1 MISGAESDRF
11 HGAVTGDDRSMITV
25 IFATRNGMSTLP
37 SVLTAYCQLET
48 PAGGWKLIVVDNAST
63 DATRDIINSFRDRLP
78 VTYLYEKK
86 PGKNAALNTALDHV
100 AGDLLLLTDDDV
112 FPRPNWLVCMRK
124 AADSL
129 PAYSVFGG
137 AVLPHWEVT
146 PPDWIVEWVPGG
158 PVFTLTPPSM
168 PEGPMTPGSV
178 YGPNMAVRTEIFRQG
193 FRFDPTIGPQGAN
206 YAMGSETEF
215 VVRLAR
221 HGHSAW
227 HVPNAVVE
235 HFIRDFQLHR
245 SWILRR
251 AIRFGR
257 GHYRMTHT
265 EERRDISTW
274 RGIPRHLFKQMFVQT
289 VLVLKGLACLDDE
302 TVFRAR
308 WTFNVMW
315 GQMIEARKLRGQ
327 PASA

>member
-1 MISGAESDRF
+1 MACLVSER
-11 HGAVTGDDRSMITV
+11 GDDRSMLTV
-25 IFATRNGMSTLP
+25 MFATRNGMHTLP
-37 SVLTAYCQLET
+37 GVLSAYRQLEVPT
-48 PAGGWKLIVVDNAST
+48 GGWKLIVVDNAST
-63 DATRDIINSFRDRLP
+63 DATGEIIKSFLDRLP
-78 VTYLYEKK
+78 LTYLYEEK
-86 PGKNAALNTALDHV
+86 PGKNLALNTALDQV
-100 AGDLLLLTDDDV
+100 EGDLVLLTDDDV
-112 FPRPNWLVCMRK
+112 FPRSNWLVCMRN

-137 AVLPHWEVT
+137 VVRPHWEVM
-146 PPDWIVEWVPGG
+146 PPNWIVEWVPGG

-168 PEGPMTPGSV
+168 PEGPMAPSAV

-193 FRFDPTIGPQGAN
+193 FRFDPTIGPRRAN

-215 VVRLAR
+215 VVRLAK

-227 HVPNAVVE
+227 HVRDAEVE

-257 GHYRMTHT
+257 GLYRMTHT
-265 EERRDISTW
+265 EQRRQLSTW
-274 RGIPRHLFKQMFVQT
+274 RGIPRHLFKQLLVQT
-289 VLVLKGLACLDDE
+289 ALVLKGVACFDDE

-308 WTFNVMW
+308 WTFNVVW
-315 GQMIEARKLRGQ
+315 GQIIEARNLRGQ
-327 PASA
+327 PVSA